1 MRRVAV
7 IGSGVAGLGAAARLA
22 PHADITVFEKDTW
35 IGGHSHTVDVCWGPH
50 TIPVDTGFI
59 VYNEKNYP
67 NLTRLFSDL
76 KVPTKP
82 SDMSFGVSLD
92 NGWLEYGTERYNA
105 IFGQRRNLLRPR
117 FLGLLLDILR
127 FFRTAP
133 RVLAGAEGAEPTLG
147 DWLARAGFGRAFI
160 EDHLL
165 PMAAAIWSCPTAVM
179 LDFPLITFLRF
190 FHNHGLLTYD
200 ARPAWRT
207 VEGGSREYVRRLIG
221 PFADRIRSE
230 TPVRSIRRDATG
242 VSVATDAGSLRFDAV
257 IVATHG
263 DQALRL
269 LADAGDDERRVLG
282 AFGTQEN
289 IGYLHSD
296 ADLMPRRQR
305 VWSSWNYLGDRGQSG
320 ERRVFVTYWMN
331 RLQRLDTSL
340 PIFLTLNPT
349 RPPRQGLIHRELAY
363 EHPVFDR
370 HALAAQAELPA
381 IQGTRRTWF
390 CGSYCGHG
398 FHEDALSSGLA
409 AAEGVLASFAEP
421 RPMAAD

>member
-1 MRRVAV
+1 MRRVAI
-7 IGSGVAGLGAAARLA
+7 IGTGVAGLGAAARLSA
-22 PHADITVFEKDTW
+22 HADVTVFEKDDW
-35 IGGHSHTVDVCWGPH
+35 IGGHSHTVDVLWGPH

-59 VYNEKNYP
+59 VYNKKNYP
-67 NLTRLFSDL
+67 NLTRLFAEL
-76 KVPTKP
+76 EVPTKP

-133 RVLAGAEGAEPTLG
+133 GVLAGSEGAEPTLG
-147 DWLARAGFGRAFI
+147 DWLARSGFGRAFI

-190 FHNHGLLTYD
+190 FHNHGLLSYD
-200 ARPAWRT
+200 ERPAWRT
-207 VEGGSREYVRRLIG
+207 VDGGSREYVRRLIR
-221 PFADRIRSE
+221 PFAERIRTA
-230 TPVRSIRRDATG
+230 TPVRAIRRDAAG
-242 VSVATDAGSLRFDAV
+242 VAVITDAGSERFDAAV
-257 IVATHG
+257 VATHG

-269 LADAGDDERRVLG
+269 LGDGGEDERRILG
-282 AFGTQEN
+282 AFRTQEN
-289 IGYLHSD
+289 RGYLHSD
-296 ADLMPRRQR
+296 ADMMPRRRR
-305 VWSSWNYLGDRGQSG
+305 VWSSWNYLGDRGQAG

-331 RLQRLDTSL
+331 RLQRIDTSL
-340 PIFLTLNPT
+340 PLFLTLNPT
-349 RPPRQGLIHRELAY
+349 RPPHDGLIHRELAY
-363 EHPVFDR
+363 QHPVFDR
-370 HALAAQAELPA
+370 HALAAQGELPS
-381 IQGTRRTWF
+381 IQGARRTWF

-409 AAEGVLASFAEP
+409 AAEGVLAAFAEP